1 MQIEHEL
8 LSLPVK
14 NGGLALRDP
23 VATAEE
29 CYQTSKAATSV
40 LQAAVRTGLEPSL
53 EEHMMQYKTILQEVR
68 RKAEE
73 ARAVKQA
80 AVMEDLPAFQKR
92 TLSRIIKGEASNWLT
107 VLSLASEGFDLSAMQ
122 FRDQLAMR

>member
-1 MQIEHEL
+1 M
-8 LSLPVK
+8 
-14 NGGLALRDP
+14 
-23 VATAEE
+23 
-29 CYQTSKAATSV
+29 V
-40 LQAAVRTGLEPSL
+40 L
-53 EEHMMQYKTILQEVR
+53 YKTILREVR